1 MVLIALTIIEKKK
14 EKLHVKKIFQHLDLN
29 KKHVLF
35 KRALFV
41 FLMLGIS
48 RGFITSY
55 VFPLFLQEVGFDV
68 KVIGT
73 LLGIQ
78 GVLIGFSVFYLG
90 KLKRKFL
97 FYWALFY
104 SFILFLIGIS
114 AIILEITLV
123 GFLVTIFGITQGIR
137 VVFEEDIFSQITKDG
152 SYSTDIALLATGFHF
167 GSTIS
172 LALSGFLIT
181 LYGFSP
187 VFLLS
192 ALIFLISAFYI
203 YNTFHKKIGII

>member
-1 MVLIALTIIEKKK
+1 MFLIALST
-14 EKLHVKKIFQHLDLN
+14 F
-29 KKHVLF
+29 
-35 KRALFV
+35 
-41 FLMLGIS
+41 
-48 RGFITSY
+48 Y
-55 VFPLFLQEVGFDV
+55 V
-68 KVIGT
+68 
-73 LLGIQ
+73 
-78 GVLIGFSVFYLG
+78 G

-104 SFILFLIGIS
+104 SSVLFLIGIS
-114 AIILEITLV
+114 AIILETTLV
-123 GFLVTIFGITQGIR
+123 GFLVIIFGIAQGIR
-137 VVFEEDIFSQITKDG
+137 VVFQEDIFSQITKDE
-152 SYSTDIALLATGFHF
+152 SHSTDIALLATGFHF